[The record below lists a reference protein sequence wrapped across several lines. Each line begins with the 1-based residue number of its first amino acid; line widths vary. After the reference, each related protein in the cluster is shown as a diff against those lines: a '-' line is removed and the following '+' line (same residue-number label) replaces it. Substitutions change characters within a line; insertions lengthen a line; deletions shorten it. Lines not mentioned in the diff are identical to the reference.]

1 MKYFFH
7 FWAISLVL
15 ILILD
20 SIWFSLTI
28 ERLYKPY
35 LGHIISGKFN
45 YYVAAVFYLIYSL
58 GLSYLILAQGLDA
71 NHTGIKILCNGFV
84 LGFIAYAAYDLTNQ
98 ATIESWPVMITV
110 IDILWGGVVT
120 ALVSSISYKAID
132 VFVK

>member
-7 FWAISLVL
+7 FWAVSLVL

-20 SIWFSLTI
+20 SIWFSLTV
-28 ERLYKPY
+28 EKLYKPY

-45 YYVAAVFYLIYSL
+45 YYVAGAFYLIYSL

-71 NHTGIKILCNGFV
+71 NHTGLKILCNGFI

-98 ATIESWPVMITV
+98 ATIESWPVMITI
-110 IDILWGGVVT
+110 IDILWGGSVT
-120 ALVSSISYKAID
+120 ALVSSISYKIID

>member
-1 MKYFFH
+1 MKCFFH
-7 FWAISLVL
+7 FWSISLVL

-28 ERLYKPY
+28 EKLYKPY

-45 YYVAAVFYLIYSL
+45 YYVAAAFYLIYSL

-71 NHTGIKILCNGFV
+71 NHTGFKILCNGFV

-98 ATIESWPVMITV
+98 ATIENWPVLIGI

-120 ALVSSISYKAID
+120 ALVSSISYKIVG

>member
-20 SIWFSLTI
+20 SIWFSLTV

-35 LGHIISGKFN
+35 LGHIISGNFN
-45 YYVAAVFYLIYSL
+45 YYVAAAFYLIYSF

-71 NHTGIKILCNGFV
+71 SHTGLKILCNGFV

-98 ATIESWPVMITV
+98 ATIEGWPVMITV

-120 ALVSSISYKAID
+120 ALVSSISYKVID
-132 VFVK
+132 AFVK